1 MKDSSKEIKPVEN
14 VDQAGRAKKSSGK
27 KQGGL
32 EKWLKPKEPTAAA
45 PALRR
50 TTRKRT
56 APKVFGDLVP
66 SKEIP
71 KVKIYSV
78 I

>member
-1 MKDSSKEIKPVEN
+1 MKESSEENKLVEN
-14 VDQAGRAKKSSGK
+14 VDQTCNAKKSSGK

-32 EKWLKPKEPTAAA
+32 EKWLKPKEAAA

-66 SKEIP
+66 SKQIP
-71 KVKIYSV
+71 KV
-78 I
+78 

>member
-1 MKDSSKEIKPVEN
+1 MKDSSKENKPVEN
-14 VDQAGRAKKSSGK
+14 VDQTCNAKKSSGK

-32 EKWLKPKEPTAAA
+32 EKWLKPKEPAV

-50 TTRKRT
+50 TTRIRT
-56 APKVFGDLVP
+56 APKVFGDLVS

-71 KVKIYSV
+71 KV
-78 I
+78 

>member
-1 MKDSSKEIKPVEN
+1 MKDSSKDSKQVEN
-14 VDQAGRAKKSSGK
+14 ADQATATKKSSGK

-32 EKWLKPKEPTAAA
+32 EKWLQPKDAS

-71 KVKIYSV
+71 KV
-78 I
+78 